1 MEAINFR
8 HFVSTWALSAIETIG
23 NQEVIN
29 AKTLLSLREYVVIAQ
44 HCNSEAE
51 FRPDYVPR
59 WVLEE
64 MLKGACIEP
73 EKYLDVIMEIISQ
86 LSSRGE

>member
-1 MEAINFR
+1 MEVINFR

-23 NQEVIN
+23 TQEAIN
-29 AKTLLSLREYVVIAQ
+29 AKTLLSLREYVTIAQ
-44 HCNSEAE
+44 HCNSKAE
-51 FRPDYVPR
+51 FRPEYIPR

-64 MLKGACIEP
+64 MLKDACIEP
-73 EKYLDVIMEIISQ
+73 KKYLDVIIEIISQ